1 MALFEADSIDAAVIA
16 LLEKGRER
24 REAKEGEA
32 WPFHFRQAGH
42 GFST

>member
-32 WPFHFRQAGH
+32 
-42 GFST
+42 